1 MVTFVMRKGRN
12 GKFRAVR
19 KERAEPL
26 PGAFVISDEMAPL
39 RHMANGKMYDSKS
52 RFRAATIAAG
62 CREVGNDTAHMF
74 KPRQVKEFGRGY
86 RREVVREQIRRQLH
100 GEPPLER
107 R

>member
-1 MVTFVMRKGRN
+1 MATYVMRKGRL
-12 GKFRAVR
+12 VR

-74 KPRQVKEFGRGY
+74 KPRRVPEFERSH
-86 RREVVREQIRRQLH
+86 RREIVREQIRRQLR